1 MNYANKTYLVP
12 EGGKSMLDLCEEL
25 NSLGYGTHL
34 FDGEFETLDTPAHD
48 GSYYKWLN
56 MHLETAT
63 KKYDKVRAGDTIE
76 LTHFGIIIHRG
87 EQHEGY

>member
-1 MNYANKTYLVP
+1 MNYVNKTYLVP

-25 NSLGYGTHL
+25 NRLGYGTHL

-48 GSYYKWLN
+48 GSYYRWVN
-56 MHLETAT
+56 MHLGLANE
-63 KKYDKVRAGDTIE
+63 KYDIVRAGDTIE

-87 EQHEGY
+87 ETL